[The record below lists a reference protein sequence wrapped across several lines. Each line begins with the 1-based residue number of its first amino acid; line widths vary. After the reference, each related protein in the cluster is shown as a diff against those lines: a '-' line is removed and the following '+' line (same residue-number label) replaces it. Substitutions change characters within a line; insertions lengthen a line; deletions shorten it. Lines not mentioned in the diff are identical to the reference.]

1 MLVIFDS
8 DVLAAVSTDVVA
20 ERAVFK
26 VLVAGLAV
34 FNALVAGLAAFNALV
49 AGLDVFN
56 EDATVRVEVLVNV
69 LFLAVLKVL
78 EVFDNGAVFAAVI
91 VPVGRAVF
99 NEAALPKV
107 LVRGVVVKVLLLWV
121 FKAPAP
127 VVAGLADEKLLT
139 VLPELDAN
147 APVLRPGVAAVLEVV
162 VAEVVLNGFVLLIVL
177 ELDKDFGRAAIYA
190 LVLSANVDAVVVA
203 PEIVLDLG
211 VAPLVKVPADLVVVN
226 VEGFDRVPVF
236 TSFNVDL
243 KDEVAVLDA
252 CPFENLLSLLFELKN
267 AIAPYLSKRKF

>member
-34 FNALVAGLAAFNALV
+34 FNALVAGLAVFNALVAGLDVFNALVAGLAVFNALVAGLVVFNALV

-107 LVRGVVVKVLLLWV
+107 LVRGVVVKV
-121 FKAPAP
+121 
-127 VVAGLADEKLLT
+127 
-139 VLPELDAN
+139 
-147 APVLRPGVAAVLEVV
+147 
-162 VAEVVLNGFVLLIVL
+162 
-177 ELDKDFGRAAIYA
+177 
-190 LVLSANVDAVVVA
+190 
-203 PEIVLDLG
+203 
-211 VAPLVKVPADLVVVN
+211 
-226 VEGFDRVPVF
+226 
-236 TSFNVDL
+236 
-243 KDEVAVLDA
+243 
-252 CPFENLLSLLFELKN
+252 
-267 AIAPYLSKRKF
+267 

>member
-8 DVLAAVSTDVVA
+8 DVLAAVATDVVA

-34 FNALVAGLAAFNALV
+34 FIALV

-78 EVFDNGAVFAAVI
+78 GVFDNGAVFAAVI

-127 VVAGLADEKLLT
+127 VVAGLALLNGVAGVADEKLLT

-162 VAEVVLNGFVLLIVL
+162 VAEVVLNGFVLLIEL

-190 LVLSANVDAVVVA
+190 LVLSANVGAVVVA
-203 PEIVLDLG
+203 PENALDLG